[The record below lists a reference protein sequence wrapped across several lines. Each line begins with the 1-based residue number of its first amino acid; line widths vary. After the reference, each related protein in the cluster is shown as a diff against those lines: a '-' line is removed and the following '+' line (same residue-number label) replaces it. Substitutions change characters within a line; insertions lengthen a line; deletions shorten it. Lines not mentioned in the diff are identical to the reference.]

1 MISKAKSCPGG
12 SALFNYVVNEK
23 KGYELARNGLSGTTA
38 QELFQD
44 MAIMQQQNHRCV
56 NNTISIVLSPTIN
69 DSRIMNDS
77 QLTNLTIDFLKNLEL
92 DADKNQFIAFV
103 HTEKDH
109 KHIHILM
116 NRVKPDGKLIQDNFI
131 SKKAQRVAHEVAL
144 KQGWTSAK
152 ILKESKEAVNKN
164 QFKEVKKLIK
174 DAHYKSLESYPKN
187 LKEYISLMAREKIGV
202 TPTINKQGII
212 QGYRFLHEP
221 TGVDLK
227 ASEVDR
233 NLKLNELFRDQ
244 IMKTGES
251 NQIINDY
258 SNYNVSINILS
269 GILQLY
275 SPNTSEEIPEVIK
288 KKRKIFKR

>member
-12 SALFNYVVNEK
+12 SALFNYVVNDK

-38 QELFQD
+38 QELFLD

-56 NNTISIVLSPTIN
+56 NNTISIVLSPTIT
-69 DSRIMNDS
+69 DSRIMTDS
-77 QLTNLTIDFLKNLEL
+77 QLTKLTEDFLKNLEL
-92 DADKNQFIAFV
+92 DPDKNQFIAFV

-109 KHIHILM
+109 KHVHILM

-164 QFKEVKKLIK
+164 QFKEVKKIIK
-174 DAHYKSLESYPKN
+174 DAHYKSLESNPKN
-187 LKEYISLMAREKIGV
+187 LKEYISLMAREKIIV
-202 TPTINKQGII
+202 TPTLNKQGTI

-233 NLKLNELFRDQ
+233 NLKLNELFTEQ

-251 NQIINDY
+251 NQIIKDF
-258 SNYNVSINILS
+258 SNYKVSNNILS
-269 GILQLY
+269 GIVQLY
-275 SPNTSEEIPEVIK
+275 SPNTSEDIPEEIK

>member
-12 SALFNYVVNEK
+12 SALFNYVVNDK

-56 NNTISIVLSPTIN
+56 NNTISIVLSPTITN
-69 DSRIMNDS
+69 SRIMTDS
-77 QLTNLTIDFLKNLEL
+77 QLTKLTEDFLKNLEL
-92 DADKNQFIAFV
+92 DPDKNQYIAFV

-109 KHIHILM
+109 KHVHILM
-116 NRVKPDGKLIQDNFI
+116 NRVKPNGQLIQDNFI
-131 SKKAQRVAHEVAL
+131 SKKAQRVAHEIAL

-164 QFKEVKKLIK
+164 QFKEVKEIIK
-174 DAHYKSLESYPKN
+174 DAHYKSLESHPKN
-187 LKEYISLMAREKIGV
+187 LKEYLSLMAREKIVV
-202 TPTINKQGII
+202 TPTINKQGTI

-233 NLKLNELFRDQ
+233 NLRLNELFREET
-244 IMKTGES
+244 IKTGES

-258 SNYNVSINILS
+258 SNYKVSNNILS
-269 GILQLY
+269 GILLLY
-275 SPNTSEEIPEVIK
+275 SPNTSEEMPAVPK